1 MYIERQNGRRERR
14 DRRVCNFFSFFSLL
28 LADSW
33 NNNFGLRS
41 MTMPAREN
49 ECSASVLGQI
59 RLLPCVRANVNDDAW
74 FLSRRSAPRMESS
87 YDDDGKASYHWKWK
101 LVNIRWYNSKSSQ
114 LIRKF
119 ATTQKVFFFFFRFIN
134 EVSFEDLTV
143 KIWLALCLGRNKRSS
158 WQLSIMRRWRRI
170 KPSSAVVFRLAA
182 CSICVYVL
190 FNLAPMSI
198 IGRLVLVMVRE
209 GSSMVQMTKSLARFA
224 M

>member
-101 LVNIRWYNSKSSQ
+101 LVNIRWHNCKSSQ

-119 ATTQKVFFFFFRFIN
+119 ATTQKVFFFFF
-134 EVSFEDLTV
+134 VLSTKLV
-143 KIWLALCLGRNKRSS
+143 LKIWRSRFDWHCVLVGTNVQVGNCPS
-158 WQLSIMRRWRRI
+158 CEGGGESNPAQLLF
-170 KPSSAVVFRLAA
+170 SASPL
-182 CSICVYVL
+182 VL
-190 FNLAPMSI
+190 FASTCCL
-198 IGRLVLVMVRE
+198 
-209 GSSMVQMTKSLARFA
+209 T
-224 M
+224 